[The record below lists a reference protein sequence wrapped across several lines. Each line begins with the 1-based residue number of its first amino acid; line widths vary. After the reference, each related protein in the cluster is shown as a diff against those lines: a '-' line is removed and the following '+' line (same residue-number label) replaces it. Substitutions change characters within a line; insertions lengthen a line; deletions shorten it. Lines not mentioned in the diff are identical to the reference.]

1 MFYNTNSSTSE
12 RKSTETKI
20 NKPPVKIPDE
30 DIMLIKSKY
39 GELLEAIRPLNKS
52 ECVFFSGQD
61 TFTPSLMVQTLYKI
75 KSTHA
80 APPESDMKNIISE
93 GYSSAKRTD
102 AIVPILFKRML
113 RRFLFSNKAPR
124 TSFIRTNDNIWAVE
138 LDSSLPL
145 DTITFHLIDFDDS
158 EALDKKLYE
167 IMAAERHQNF
177 ELENIFLPRISVYR
191 ITSQEFAVLITQ
203 PQIIANAWD
212 PVEFL
217 KTLVHKDDLQ
227 EIKSVNKID
236 NTAKE
241 NTLEVNKQV
250 DRKQFIEFWQKY
262 LYELPAKPKIA
273 KYYNENAL
281 TTDIGVH
288 NVYFSGEE
296 TNTIKSVIN
305 NKERAVWIAL
315 SQTLWG
321 INLQLINSCNDVHFP
336 VLLPKKGTRI
346 DNMNTSQLH
355 NALPIRVKTSPN
367 DIISNVVKK
376 QFSQLLG
383 AQPLGRPTRE
393 ELIEITGN
401 EEHYNHFISFQG
413 FWTEGNSFSH
423 VENVGIS
430 TVDSNVI
437 DLGKDLAVY
446 FHYNNNQ
453 LEIEAIYNANAI
465 PPDAVAFLM
474 KQFKNITSKLPACW
488 NNTIE
493 EMKELIV
500 NNYQNNDNLTHNQ
513 AMALGSIL
521 SKFPLFANIP
531 VLRINNLITNAHI
544 AELSRGEIVQQ
555 INLPQKNI
563 AFVVSGKV
571 LRYREAS
578 DGWLN
583 PLNVLKPTNVINE
596 FAILEPNSNIY
607 AEVVSNTAVIVFLS
621 VKNVQ
626 KLLDEIPQFGSN
638 FSKHLL
644 KELNKYQKRW
654 MTV

>member
-1 MFYNTNSSTSE
+1 M
-12 RKSTETKI
+12 
-20 NKPPVKIPDE
+20 
-30 DIMLIKSKY
+30 
-39 GELLEAIRPLNKS
+39 
-52 ECVFFSGQD
+52 
-61 TFTPSLMVQTLYKI
+61 
-75 KSTHA
+75 
-80 APPESDMKNIISE
+80 
-93 GYSSAKRTD
+93 
-102 AIVPILFKRML
+102 
-113 RRFLFSNKAPR
+113 
-124 TSFIRTNDNIWAVE
+124 
-138 LDSSLPL
+138 
-145 DTITFHLIDFDDS
+145 
-158 EALDKKLYE
+158 
-167 IMAAERHQNF
+167 
-177 ELENIFLPRISVYR
+177 
-191 ITSQEFAVLITQ
+191 
-203 PQIIANAWD
+203 
-212 PVEFL
+212 
-217 KTLVHKDDLQ
+217 
-227 EIKSVNKID
+227 
-236 NTAKE
+236 
-241 NTLEVNKQV
+241 
-250 DRKQFIEFWQKY
+250 
-262 LYELPAKPKIA
+262 
-273 KYYNENAL
+273 
-281 TTDIGVH
+281 
-288 NVYFSGEE
+288 
-296 TNTIKSVIN
+296 
-305 NKERAVWIAL
+305 
-315 SQTLWG
+315 
-321 INLQLINSCNDVHFP
+321 
-336 VLLPKKGTRI
+336 
-346 DNMNTSQLH
+346 
-355 NALPIRVKTSPN
+355 

-437 DLGKDLAVY
+437 DLGRDLAVY

-493 EMKELIV
+493 EMKEIIV
-500 NNYQNNDNLTHNQ
+500 NNYQNNDSLTHNQ

-571 LRYREAS
+571 VRYREAS

>member
-1 MFYNTNSSTSE
+1 MSKKNRIKGFILV
-12 RKSTETKI
+12 ETMVVI
-20 NKPPVKIPDE
+20 AF
-30 DIMLIKSKY
+30 LATT
-39 GELLEAIRPLNKS
+39 LLT
-52 ECVFFSGQD
+52 V
-61 TFTPSLMVQTLYKI
+61 
-75 KSTHA
+75 
-80 APPESDMKNIISE
+80 
-93 GYSSAKRTD
+93 YSSFTTVLDNAKTRIFYDDPIYLYRTYY
-102 AIVPILFKRML
+102 
-113 RRFLFSNKAPR
+113 FLSYLERNNITEFIDTKFANTSGTTSN
-124 TSFIRTNDNIWAVE
+124 TLSI
-138 LDSSLPL
+138 
-145 DTITFHLIDFDDS
+145 
-158 EALDKKLYE
+158 
-167 IMAAERHQNF
+167 
-177 ELENIFLPRISVYR
+177 
-191 ITSQEFAVLITQ
+191 
-203 PQIIANAWD
+203 
-212 PVEFL
+212 VEF
-217 KTLVHKDDLQ
+217 
-227 EIKSVNKID
+227 
-236 NTAKE
+236 
-241 NTLEVNKQV
+241 
-250 DRKQFIEFWQKY
+250 
-262 LYELPAKPKIA
+262 
-273 KYYNENAL
+273 
-281 TTDIGVH
+281 GC
-288 NVYFSGEE
+288 G
-296 TNTIKSVIN
+296 
-305 NKERAVWIAL
+305 AL
-315 SQTLWG
+315 SVTEASGGSTDTGFCESLKSSMD
-321 INLQLINSCNDVHFP
+321 INHVFI
-336 VLLPKKGTRI
+336 
-346 DNMNTSQLH
+346 MNY
-355 NALPIRVKTSPN
+355 N

-493 EMKELIV
+493 EMKEIIV
-500 NNYQNNDNLTHNQ
+500 NNYQNNDSLTHNQ